1 MRVLGICMGVLTFF
15 AGIIGTIEIL
25 LLPMP
30 LIAFISYLL
39 CASDDFYLRH
49 PSLITAGGAITAIV
63 GLGLIMAP
71 CLHPRFQES
80 SLGAFFYTFLF
91 FFAGL
96 LALADAGVL
105 FARRRGAQLLRK

>member
-63 GLGLIMAP
+63 GLGLVMAP
-71 CLHPRFQES
+71 CLHPRFQEP
-80 SLGAFFYTFLF
+80 SLGAAFYAFVFFL
-91 FFAGL
+91 AGL

-105 FARRRGAQLLRK
+105 FARRWRTQQS